1 MLSQAHTGMLSVR
14 VSASSTS
21 SKSSK
26 DKSPK
31 LDLRCCYKSCAVNQP
46 DNKDKR
52 SICVAGGGLNVV
64 PSNLDSGTKK
74 DFPRPTWCCEQ
85 DCSVWMM
92 ATVLDCT
99 QLMKMMMTVSFSRAA
114 TTLVARTLDY
124 GHGQYGLQFA
134 QTPPEFSAAEMRSL
148 STTVAVAFFK
158 KQANKSLQR
167 FPYHTF

>member
-85 DCSVWMM
+85 DCSV
-92 ATVLDCT
+92 LDDGNCVGLYAVNEDDDDGVVFT
-99 QLMKMMMTVSFSRAA
+99 GCDDLGGTDSGLWPWTIWTAI
-114 TTLVARTLDY
+114 RTDSPRV
-124 GHGQYGLQFA
+124 FCC
-134 QTPPEFSAAEMRSL
+134 RD
-148 STTVAVAFFK
+148 AVVVDDSCGGVF
-158 KQANKSLQR
+158 
-167 FPYHTF
+167 